1 MEKWTAANDSRVG
14 GNQWNPNIISNCWVI
29 TDKKEDSRYE
39 FIRGGAELLGETGKC
54 VNELMC
60 TKPSYDYTDTQLPLA
75 ITVLGNRIVKR
86 ANVWK
91 RVFMRPVTRGGKN
104 FNMAAG
110 KAVFT

>member
-1 MEKWTAANDSRVG
+1 
-14 GNQWNPNIISNCWVI
+14 
-29 TDKKEDSRYE
+29 
-39 FIRGGAELLGETGKC
+39 
-54 VNELMC
+54 MC